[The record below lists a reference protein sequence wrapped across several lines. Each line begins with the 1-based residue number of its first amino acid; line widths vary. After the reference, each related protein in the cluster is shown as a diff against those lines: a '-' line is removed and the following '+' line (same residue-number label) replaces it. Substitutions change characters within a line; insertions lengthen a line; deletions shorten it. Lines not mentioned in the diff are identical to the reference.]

1 MRTHTLLAPTLMCPQ
16 RVQHRL
22 LFFFYLNYFLTQ
34 SLLVAAAWCPKA
46 LKPCSPPPATP
57 LPALEIL
64 FIICG
69 KVYCLEI
76 LDFISPLA
84 LTDTWGKGGGV
95 DVSIWF
101 CFMICC
107 GGSVKFSGAV
117 GLEDH
122 VNERPGDGL

>member
-1 MRTHTLLAPTLMCPQ
+1 MRTHTLLAPTFMCPQ
-16 RVQHRL
+16 CVQHIL
-22 LFFFYLNYFLTQ
+22 LFFFNLNYFLTH

-46 LKPCSPPPATP
+46 LKPCSPPRPATP

-84 LTDTWGKGGGV
+84 LTDTRGKGGEG
-95 DVSIWF
+95 W
-101 CFMICC
+101 M
-107 GGSVKFSGAV
+107 
-117 GLEDH
+117 
-122 VNERPGDGL
+122 